1 MKPIYLFI
9 YFFVVCVVFWTT
21 PDQRWRRTP
30 SSTEYYISVM
40 LSQICVCDSLTDKL
54 CKSPREMFPA
64 QFFAQVLEPSQ
75 DQDFNLSFCSVSFPF
90 FPSSPLQF
98 LLTIWHRSHAL
109 QATADYG
116 VRWEGNPCDA
126 YHPEKWET
134 CQAAERYN
142 CCPFPLPFID
152 NKHKG
157 FLPFRFSERCMET
170 SVCNVSLILWKI
182 YTLPVKEVH
191 WLYPLLKLNV
201 TGIFFPLS
209 TFLVIRNVE
218 HHSLFNTVNCVWW
231 TIDRRLVT
239 FTAMTVCA
247 SFPHTS

>member
-1 MKPIYLFI
+1 MECYVFTSFCKNMKPIYLFI

-30 SSTEYYISVM
+30 SSTEYYIGVM
-40 LSQICVCDSLTDKL
+40 LSQICVCDSLTDKI

-64 QFFAQVLEPSQ
+64 QFFVQVPWAEPRSGFQ
-75 DQDFNLSFCSVSFPF
+75 LILLFSLISLFS
-90 FPSSPLQF
+90 SSPLQF
-98 LLTIWHRSHAL
+98 LHTIWHRSHAL

-126 YHPEKWET
+126 YHPDKWET

-157 FLPFRFSERCMET
+157 FLPFT
-170 SVCNVSLILWKI
+170 SQSDAWKPVFVMWAWFYEKYIL
-182 YTLPVKEVH
+182 YQ
-191 WLYPLLKLNV
+191 
-201 TGIFFPLS
+201 
-209 TFLVIRNVE
+209 
-218 HHSLFNTVNCVWW
+218 
-231 TIDRRLVT
+231 
-239 FTAMTVCA
+239 
-247 SFPHTS
+247 